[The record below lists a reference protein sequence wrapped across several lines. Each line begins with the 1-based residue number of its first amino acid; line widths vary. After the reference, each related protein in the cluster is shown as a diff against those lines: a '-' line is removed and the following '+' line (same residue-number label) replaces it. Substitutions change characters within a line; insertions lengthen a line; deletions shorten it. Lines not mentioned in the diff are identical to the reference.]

1 MRRGEADHL
10 VGLGQAA
17 EGVGGGHRNRQ
28 DDPRG
33 AELPGDPAGDPGRG
47 SGGDPVVD
55 DHGDAPGEVLPGP
68 ALPEPDH
75 PVLQHGAFV
84 VLDSLQLRVADP
96 GMGQHA
102 FFQHAGAALPDGAH
116 GKLGLVGKSQLPH
129 HDHVQRRVEGGG
141 DFEGDRDAAAG
152 QAQDHDVLAP
162 QFREPPSQL
171 PAGVD
176 PVFENA
182 HRYGFPIEMSAVA
195 SIQACAPQAGKLTSW
210 PLPPTI
216 CQEPSGM

>member
-1 MRRGEADHL
+1 MTL
-10 VGLGQAA
+10 AA
-17 EGVGGGHRNRQ
+17 
-28 DDPRG
+28 PS
-33 AELPGDPAGDPGRG
+33 LPGDPAGDPGRG

-68 ALPEPDH
+68 ALPEPGH

-84 VLDSLQLRVADP
+84 VLDGLQLRVADP
-96 GMGQHA
+96 GMGQDA
-102 FFQHAGAALPDGAH
+102 FLQHAGAALPDRAH
-116 GKLGLVGKSQLPH
+116 GKLRLVGKPQFPH
-129 HDHVQRRVEGGG
+129 HDHVQRRVKGGG
-141 DFEGDRDAAAG
+141 DFEGDRDAAAR

-162 QFREPPSQL
+162 QFREPPAQL

-182 HRYGFPIEMSAVA
+182 HRYGFPVEMSAVA

-216 CQEPSGM
+216 CQATLRM